1 MDKKTRRRLLLAG
14 GTKYIFLNG
23 KINGEIARQNQAT
36 VTSERIVILN
46 SGYLSI
52 KVDFTRYKR
61 LYIEIAMLEDVGY
74 GTRYGIGET
83 DSTFISSFVAT
94 AGARETKVF
103 DISGI
108 DGEKYINFISSGVMG
123 DTNTY
128 IFNIW
133 MEENE

>member
-103 DISGI
+103 DISSI
-108 DGEKYINFISSGVMG
+108 DGEKYINFISSGVVG

>member
-108 DGEKYINFISSGVMG
+108 DGKKYINFISSGVVG

>member
-1 MDKKTRRRLLLAG
+1 MLAG

-61 LYIEIAMLEDVGY
+61 LYIDIAMLEDVGY

-108 DGEKYINFISSGVMG
+108 YGEKYINFISSGVVG